1 MSIEVIVQQTG
12 LPSAVEYILGGDTEV
27 TKREAMLVIAAY
39 AKGYR
44 DAIVSISEPHPSA
57 RPLARRR

>member
-1 MSIEVIVQQTG
+1 MITGIETQRAG
-12 LPSAVEYILGGDTEV
+12 LPDAVEYIISMDSEV
-27 TKREAMLVIAAY
+27 TEREAMLVIAAY

-44 DAIVSISEPHPSA
+44 DAIVSISEPQPSA